1 MADHFYNALNP
12 REAEARRK
20 DAAKHILQSR
30 KDEARLAEKLLRIP
44 EFVDWW
50 GRQVLMRKPFGFGF
64 EPTPYEL
71 GKRDAI
77 MEINDRLVGLGGD
90 AGKELL
96 ADITRRH
103 AEGRQKAFENKQTR
117 LNEEAQ

>member
-12 REAEARRK
+12 REAEARRR
-20 DAAKHILQSR
+20 DTAKHILQSR
-30 KDEARLAEKLLRIP
+30 KDEARLAEKLLTIP

-50 GRQVLMRKPFGFGF
+50 GRQVLTRKPFGFGF

-77 MEINDRLVGLGGD
+77 MEINDRLIGLGGD
-90 AGKELL
+90 AGMAML